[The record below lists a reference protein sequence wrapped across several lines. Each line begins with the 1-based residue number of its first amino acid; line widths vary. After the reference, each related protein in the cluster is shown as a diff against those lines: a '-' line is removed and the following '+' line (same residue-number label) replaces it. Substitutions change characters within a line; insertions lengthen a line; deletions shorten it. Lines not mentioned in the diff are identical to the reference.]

1 MPKKKK
7 VAGKKTKTTAKSTK
21 SQLKKTKQAAPVAGK
36 AKIIKDYAIHDHDTG
51 SPEVQVALLSA
62 RIINLTGH
70 LKSHPKDVHSRRGLL
85 SMVNKRRKLLLYLM
99 KKNDER
105 YKQVIGKLG
114 LSK

>member
-7 VAGKKTKTTAKSTK
+7 AVGKKTKTTAKSTK
-21 SQLKKTKQAAPVAGK
+21 SQPKKIKQAIPVAGK
-36 AKIIKDYAIHDHDTG
+36 AKIIKEYAIHSHDTG
-51 SPEVQVALLSA
+51 SPEVQVALLSS
-62 RIINLTGH
+62 RIGNLTNH
-70 LKSHPKDVHSRRGLL
+70 LKDHPKDVHSRRGLL

-105 YKQVIGKLG
+105 YKVVIGKLG